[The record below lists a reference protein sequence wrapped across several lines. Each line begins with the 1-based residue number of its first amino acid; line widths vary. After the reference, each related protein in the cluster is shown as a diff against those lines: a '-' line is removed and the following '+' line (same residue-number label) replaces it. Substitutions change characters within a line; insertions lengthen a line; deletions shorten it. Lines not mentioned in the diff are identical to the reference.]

1 MKKSENQLV
10 QDMRKLK
17 NLWKDRKNNSAYI
30 KWLFEYSKPYMPKI
44 MMLMLIN
51 IGLSFIAVGI
61 ALIMRQIIDRVTIGD
76 GDIMWLVFLYVACI
90 IINIGVSTG
99 ITFFAIVLNEKF
111 SFGIRL
117 QIYEKIT
124 NSYWMEM
131 QKFHTGDL
139 STRLTSDAGVIADG
153 IIGILPEII
162 RLVFEAV
169 IVFFTLFYFSPV
181 IAVFAVA
188 VTPVAALIGLILGRI
203 LKRLQVKVQESE
215 AAYRSFMQESLANLL
230 VLKSFSNEDYAA
242 KRLAELRDE
251 RFFWVFKRAKVSR
264 ASSVGMSMTFQ
275 SGYIVAFVYGA
286 LQVSKEIITYG
297 TMTVFMNLASRVQAS
312 VYGLAQT
319 IPRIASLLASAGR
332 IMELQDIALEE
343 RLRESMKA
351 EQVGFT
357 VSDINFSYNDDGE
370 PVFENASIDIKPG
383 EFAAVLGESG
393 IGKTTFIRLILSL
406 AHGSSGSILFY
417 DRQGGTELANAGS
430 RRFMSYVPQGNS
442 LFSGTIRE
450 NLRMGSLNATGEEM
464 LDALKLS
471 FAYDFVMSLPKKLET
486 VIGERGH
493 GLSEGQA
500 QRIALA
506 RAFIKKA
513 PLLILDEATSA
524 LDEKTE
530 LGVLENLQKLE
541 PRPTCVFITH
551 RKSVR
556 DFCDRSII
564 IEKRRLRDEEKDEKL
579 EKI

>member
-1 MKKSENQLV
+1 MKKSKSQLS

-17 NLWKDRKNNSAYI
+17 NLWKNRKTNSAYI

-44 MMLMLIN
+44 MLLMLIN
-51 IGLSFIAVGI
+51 ISMSFIAVAI
-61 ALIMRQIIDRVTIGD
+61 ALVMRQIIDRVTIGD
-76 GDIMWLVFLYVACI
+76 GNIFWLVFLYVACI
-90 IINIGVSTG
+90 LINIGVTTG
-99 ITFFAIVLNEKF
+99 VAFFAIVLNERF

-117 QIYEKIT
+117 QIYQKIT
-124 NSYWMEM
+124 NSYWMQM

-162 RLVFEAV
+162 RLVFEAI
-169 IVFFTLFYFSPV
+169 IVFFTLFYFSPM
-181 IAVFAVA
+181 IAVFAIA
-188 VTPVAALIGLILGRI
+188 VTPIAALIGLALGRI

-230 VLKSFSNEDYAA
+230 VVKSFSNEGYAA
-242 KRLAELRDE
+242 ERLAQLRDE

-264 ASSVGMSMTFQ
+264 ASSVAMSMTFQ
-275 SGYIVAFVYGA
+275 SGFIVAFVYGA
-286 LQVSKEIITYG
+286 LQVAQGIITYG
-297 TMTVFMNLASRVQAS
+297 TMTVFMNLASRVQGS

-332 IMELQDIALEE
+332 VMELQDISLEQHLPASLKE
-343 RLRESMKA
+343 
-351 EQVGFT
+351 EQVGFNMNGL
-357 VSDINFSYNDDGE
+357 NFSYNDDGE
-370 PVFENASIDIKPG
+370 PVFENAGIDIKPG
-383 EFAAVLGESG
+383 EFAAILGESG
-393 IGKTTFIRLILSL
+393 IGKTTFVRLILSL
-406 AHGSSGSILFY
+406 AHGSAGSIYFY
-417 DRQGGTELANAGS
+417 DGQGGNEPANAGS

-450 NLRMGSLNATGEEM
+450 NLRMGRLNASEEEM
-464 LDALKLS
+464 LGALRLS
-471 FAYDFVMSLPKKLET
+471 FAYDFVMNLPMKLDT

-551 RKSVR
+551 RKSVKN
-556 DFCDRSII
+556 FCDRSII
-564 IEKRRLRDEEKDEKL
+564 IENRGLRDEIKDL
-579 EKI
+579 E